1 MPCSE
6 TDPCSRSRWRSVVH
20 VGYVS
25 TTPSLNLSTTLP
37 LPPVGVLARDLVHGR
52 GFVHG
57 GVEPP
62 VTFDVLR
69 VCGGG
74 SEAQL
79 VGQLANL
86 LVAIKQVP
94 SLP

>member
-6 TDPCSRSRWRSVVH
+6 TDPYSRSRWRSVVH

-37 LPPVGVLARDLVHGR
+37 LPQVGVLARDLVRGR

-62 VTFDVLR
+62 VTFDVLG
-69 VCGGG
+69 VGGGG

-79 VGQLANL
+79 LGQLANL

-94 SLP
+94 S

>member
-1 MPCSE
+1 MPRSE

-25 TTPSLNLSTTLP
+25 TTPGLTLSTTLP
-37 LPPVGVLARDLVHGR
+37 LPQVGMLARDLVHVGALSTAAL
-52 GFVHG
+52 
-57 GVEPP
+57 PS
-62 VTFDVLR
+62 VTFDVLG
-69 VCGGG
+69 VGGGG

-79 VGQLANL
+79 LGQLATL

>member
-6 TDPCSRSRWRSVVH
+6 TDPCSRSRWRSVLH

-25 TTPSLNLSTTLP
+25 TTPGLNLSTTLP
-37 LPPVGVLARDLVHGR
+37 FRRWACLREILSMVGALSTAAL
-52 GFVHG
+52 
-57 GVEPP
+57 PP
-62 VTFDVLR
+62 VTFDVLG
-69 VCGGG
+69 VGGGG

-79 VGQLANL
+79 SGQLANL